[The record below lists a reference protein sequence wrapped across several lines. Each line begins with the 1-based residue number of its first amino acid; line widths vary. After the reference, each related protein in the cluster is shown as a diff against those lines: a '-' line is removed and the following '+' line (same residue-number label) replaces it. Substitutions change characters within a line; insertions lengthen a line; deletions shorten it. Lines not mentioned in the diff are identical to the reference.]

1 MTDVSESAYYS
12 VVSLTPRRP
21 LKSPRC
27 PQRHR
32 RPANLLWP
40 SVPPD
45 YPLRQI
51 FVTFRTKNPRRKKN
65 SSAHWPIPV
74 ACLRILN
81 DMATQPIA
89 MAPAGRST
97 LQAQFSVLN
106 TRGRDFAT
114 DPCHFRTSSQPW
126 DTPSGTFSQKV
137 GPSASFGTFY
147 FYLLSY

>member
-45 YPLRQI
+45 YPSRQI
-51 FVTFRTKNPRRKKN
+51 LVTFRTKKLHRKEMRPVHGPAHRNDIGASRSPWYRRLERSPNLVLSTQYSLLHALNPENCTASLHHRLQRRT
-65 SSAHWPIPV
+65 
-74 ACLRILN
+74 N
-81 DMATQPIA
+81 D
-89 MAPAGRST
+89 
-97 LQAQFSVLN
+97 
-106 TRGRDFAT
+106 
-114 DPCHFRTSSQPW
+114 
-126 DTPSGTFSQKV
+126 K
-137 GPSASFGTFY
+137 
-147 FYLLSY
+147 